1 MAWLERLISKF
12 LASQPGL
19 KTIGLGMIP
28 NISQSKDN
36 QTTKFGNLTEYNKR
50 SIFFKNYIEHEAEKI
65 APELF

>member
-1 MAWLERLISKF
+1 
-12 LASQPGL
+12 
-19 KTIGLGMIP
+19 MIP
-28 NISQSKDN
+28 NILQSKDN